1 MSIIFC
7 GNRNQSFDRSMTTA
21 IEDKLFGSTSQ
32 FLSDVKS
39 ENLWI
44 DKSIVHT
51 PGHHFFDDSSS
62 TYERKM
68 GDFKF
73 KLESK
78 GSFDKS

>member
-1 MSIIFC
+1 M
-7 GNRNQSFDRSMTTA
+7 
-21 IEDKLFGSTSQ
+21 
-32 FLSDVKS
+32 
-39 ENLWI
+39 